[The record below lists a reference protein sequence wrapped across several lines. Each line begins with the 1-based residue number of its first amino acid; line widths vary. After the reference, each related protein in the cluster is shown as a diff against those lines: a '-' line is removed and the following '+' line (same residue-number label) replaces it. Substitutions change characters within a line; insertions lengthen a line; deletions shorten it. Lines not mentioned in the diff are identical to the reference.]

1 MKISILMMEDHMSE
15 FLEGSMKNFLVELSS
30 KNAVP
35 GGGGASAYAAALG
48 MALGSM
54 VANLTT
60 GKKKYAEYQEEINQI
75 LAGVDSIT
83 DELASYIKKDA
94 EAFEPLS
101 KAYGMKAD
109 TDEEKKAKD
118 EVMGKV
124 LCDATKTP
132 LGLMET
138 TLESM
143 KVLERLSFIGSK
155 MAISDVGVGIQMAK
169 AGLNGASLNVF
180 INTKAMKDRNM
191 ADEFNFEADKMLAEG
206 NKLADDI
213 YERVCDQL
221 R

>member
-1 MKISILMMEDHMSE
+1 MLQRH
-15 FLEGSMKNFLVELSS
+15 L
-30 KNAVP
+30 
-35 GGGGASAYAAALG
+35 
-48 MALGSM
+48 
-54 VANLTT
+54 
-60 GKKKYAEYQEEINQI
+60 
-75 LAGVDSIT
+75 
-83 DELASYIKKDA
+83 
-94 EAFEPLS
+94 
-101 KAYGMKAD
+101 
-109 TDEEKKAKD
+109 
-118 EVMGKV
+118 
-124 LCDATKTP
+124 